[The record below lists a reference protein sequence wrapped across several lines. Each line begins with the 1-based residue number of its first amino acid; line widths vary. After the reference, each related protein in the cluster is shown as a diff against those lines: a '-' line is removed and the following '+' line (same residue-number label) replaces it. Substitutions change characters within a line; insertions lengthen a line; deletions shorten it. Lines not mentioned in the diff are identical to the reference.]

1 MIKALVDKI
10 IVQEMRKEKTKGGL
24 IIPDTVQEPQTYGVI
39 LSIGETVKAPI
50 KVGDLLVFH
59 SSAGMAMMIEGKFL
73 RCLMEAELYGVED
86 SLEIIE
92 SLTPLEIKQADLDQI
107 DEAAKKQ
114 QAAMVASGGGGSRI
128 IKV

>member
-24 IIPDTVQEPQTYGVI
+24 IIPDTVQEPQTYGVV
-39 LSIGETVKAPI
+39 LSVGEMVKAPI

-59 SSAGMAMMIEGKFL
+59 SSGGMAMMIEGKFL
-73 RCLMEAELYGVED
+73 RCLMEGELYGVED

-114 QAAMVASGGGGSRI
+114 REAAAGGGPRI